1 MGLGPAF
8 PIVISG
14 GISPGVPFTVGDIAL
29 ITGNAP
35 PQIGNSI
42 MSQQVDGGGTYVAVS
57 QATIGAGLTETF
69 RTAGGIV
76 SAGTGGTGSV
86 ILGAGAIAAGTIA
99 VSIGNGANDSFFGVP
114 QRSVAIGGSATTGGS
129 GIAIG
134 HAATAKV
141 VAGADSSVAIGDG
154 ATAESQ
160 SVAIGATTAGKFT
173 IAIGGAATDTGT
185 GRTVVVGTNISTSH
199 SSAVGIGDSV
209 ALTANQTV
217 AIGSSA
223 AAGAVGAAAL
233 GRSASAGFLD
243 SLALGHGAVTTAA
256 SQAVIGGNADSATGI
271 SSVVIGNGV
280 SSAAPLA
287 VTIRGTNG
295 TGTDIAGA
303 NLTLQPGLGTGAGV
317 PGQFIVSV
325 APALASGTTQQ
336 VAVPTLSV
344 AKGQMY
350 LGDTIANF
358 DATGVTG
365 TALIKA
371 SEKVIGEATFG
382 TQWLVRVNGTF
393 GAPTAVL
400 STNLLGLMGF
410 GGYNGAGITT
420 PSQIR
425 ATATE
430 NWSGTANGSNLTFFT
445 TPNTTQTA
453 TVRLTLEQDG
463 STALLATAG
472 SYGGGSRVL
481 FLGNAATNPTTN
493 PTGGGILYVSAG
505 ALVWRGSSGTVT
517 TLAPA

>member
-8 PIVISG
+8 PIVING

-42 MSQQVDGGGTYVAVS
+42 MSQQVDGAVTYVAVS

-76 SAGTGGTGSV
+76 SAGTGGVDSV
-86 ILGAGAIAAGTIA
+86 VLGAGAIAAGTTA
-99 VSIGNGANDSFFGVP
+99 VSIGNGANDSFFAVP
-114 QRSVAIGGSATTGGS
+114 QRSVAIGGSATTGGA

-134 HAATAKV
+134 HATTAKV
-141 VAGADSSVAIGDG
+141 VSGTDSSVAIGDG

-160 SVAIGATTAGKFT
+160 SVAIGATTAGKLT
-173 IAIGGAATDTGT
+173 VAIGGAATDTGT
-185 GRTVVVGTNISTSH
+185 GRTVVVGTNIATTH

-223 AAGAVGAAAL
+223 AAGAVGGVAV
-233 GRSASAGFLD
+233 GRSASAPFLD
-243 SLALGHGAVTTAA
+243 SLALGHGAVTTVA
-256 SQAVIGGNADSATGI
+256 SQVVIGGNADSATGI

-287 VTIRGTNG
+287 VTIQGTNG

-317 PGQFIVSV
+317 PGQFVVKV

-336 VAVPTLSV
+336 VPVPILSAANGRV
-344 AKGQMY
+344 Y
-350 LGDTIANF
+350 IGDTIANF
-358 DATGVTG
+358 DATGTSTLYVKTI
-365 TALIKA
+365 A
-371 SEKVIGEATFG
+371 KVLAEAG
-382 TQWLVRVNGTF
+382 QGNLVVARVNGTF
-393 GAPTAVL
+393 GAPTPVVNG
-400 STNLLGLMGF
+400 NLLGLISLSGWDGSGIL
-410 GGYNGAGITT
+410 GGSN
-420 PSQIR
+420 IR
-425 ATATE
+425 ANATE
-430 NWSGTANGSNLTFFT
+430 NWSATANGSNFTFLTV
-445 TPNTTQTA
+445 PNTTT
-453 TVRLTLEQDG
+453 TGIVRLTLEQDG
-463 STALLATAG
+463 STALLAATG
-472 SYGGGSRVL
+472 SYGGGSKVL